1 MRVAT
6 IATCLSLVMASTAH
20 ADTAE
25 ELRIHGET
33 LAKNGRFSEAI
44 DAFKAAERKEH
55 RSRHA
60 CLIGLAYERRQA
72 YSQAEVFLAACK
84 AGATAV
90 DPLPEWAPEA
100 FRVLDEALAQQKL
113 VAVMV
118 MATPPDAKITV
129 SSFPP
134 DEEFSAQSIHL
145 APGKYT
151 FTATAPG
158 YANRTQDIELGEQPA
173 AVSFMLEHRVVERTE
188 PVQTTRSKLPWIV
201 VGGGV
206 ALGIAGGLV
215 QGLAM
220 APARDK
226 LVQAEAMNNSALY
239 NDWSP
244 KFDQR
249 RLITIGLYGAGAIA
263 IATGLVLRAT
273 VFESTETHVAVAP
286 TVGGGMLTFAWS
298 R

>member
-20 ADTAE
+20 AETAE
-25 ELRIHGET
+25 ELRIHGED

-60 CLIGLAYERRQA
+60 CLIGLAYERREA
-72 YSQAEVFLAACK
+72 YSQAEIYLAACK
-84 AGATAV
+84 AGASPV

-100 FRVLDEALAQQKL
+100 FRVLDAALAQQKL
-113 VAVMV
+113 VVVMV
-118 MATPPDAKITV
+118 TATPPDARITV
-129 SSFPP
+129 SSFPA

-151 FTATAPG
+151 FTASAPG
-158 YANRTQDIELGEQPA
+158 YANRTQDIEIGEQPT
-173 AVSFMLEHRVVERTE
+173 AVSLMLEHRVVETIE
-188 PVQTTRSKLPWIV
+188 PPKASKLPWIV
-201 VGGGV
+201 VGGGF

-226 LVQAEAMNNSALY
+226 LVQAETMNNTALY
-239 NDWSP
+239 ADWSP

-249 RLITIGLYGAGAIA
+249 RLITIGLYSAGAIA

-273 VFESTETHVAVAP
+273 VFKSTETQIAVAP
-286 TVGGGMLTFAWS
+286 TTGGGMLTFAWS

>member
-1 MRVAT
+1 
-6 IATCLSLVMASTAH
+6 
-20 ADTAE
+20 
-25 ELRIHGET
+25 
-33 LAKNGRFSEAI
+33 
-44 DAFKAAERKEH
+44 
-55 RSRHA
+55 
-60 CLIGLAYERRQA
+60 LIGLAYERREA
-72 YSQAEVFLAACK
+72 YPQAEIYLAACK
-84 AGATAV
+84 AGASSV

-100 FRVLDEALAQQKL
+100 FRVLDAALAQQKL

-118 MATPPDAKITV
+118 TATPPDARITV

-151 FTATAPG
+151 FTASAPG

-173 AVSFMLEHRVVERTE
+173 VSLMLEHRVGERIE
-188 PVQTTRSKLPWIV
+188 PEKASKLPWIV
-201 VGGGV
+201 VGGGF
-206 ALGIAGGLV
+206 ALGVAGGLV
-215 QGLAM
+215 QALAM

-226 LVQAEAMNNSALY
+226 LVQAEAMNNAALY
-239 NDWSP
+239 ADWSP

-249 RLITIGLYGAGAIA
+249 RLITIGLYSAGAIA

-273 VFESTETHVAVAP
+273 VFKSTETQIAVAP
-286 TVGGGMLTFAWS
+286 TTGGGVLTFAWS

>member
-1 MRVAT
+1 MRVVA
-6 IATCLSLVMASTAH
+6 IATCLSLVMASAAH

-25 ELRIHGET
+25 ELRIHGEA

-60 CLIGLAYERRQA
+60 CLIGLAYERREA
-72 YSQAEVFLAACK
+72 YSQAEIFLAACK
-84 AGATAV
+84 AGATAA

-100 FRVLDEALAQQKL
+100 FRVLDEALAQHKL

-134 DEEFSAQSIHL
+134 DEDFSAQSIHL

-173 AVSFMLEHRVVERTE
+173 AVSFMLEHRVAERTE
-188 PVQTTRSKLPWIV
+188 PVQKPSKLPWIV

-220 APARDK
+220 ARARDK
-226 LVQAEAMNNSALY
+226 LVQAEATNNTALY
-239 NDWSP
+239 ADWSP

-249 RLITIGLYGAGAIA
+249 RLITIGLYSAGAIA

-273 VFESTETHVAVAP
+273 VFKSTETQVAVTP
-286 TVGGGMLTFAWS
+286 TTGGGMLTFAWS

>member
-25 ELRIHGET
+25 ELRIHGEA

-55 RSRHA
+55 RSRNA
-60 CLIGLAYERRQA
+60 CLIGLAYERREA

-118 MATPPDAKITV
+118 MATPPDTKITV
-129 SSFPP
+129 SSFPA
-134 DEEFSAQSIHL
+134 DEPFSAQSIHL

-151 FTATAPG
+151 FTASAPG
-158 YANRTQDIELGEQPA
+158 YADRTQDIELGTQPA
-173 AVSFMLEHRVVERTE
+173 AVSFMLEHRVEKRTE
-188 PVQTTRSKLPWIV
+188 PAPKPSNLPWIV

-226 LVQAEAMNNSALY
+226 LVDAEAMNDTAKY
-239 NDWSP
+239 ADWSP

-249 RLITIGLYGAGAIA
+249 RLITIGLYSAGAIA
-263 IATGLVLRAT
+263 IVTGVVLRAT
-273 VFESTETHVAVAP
+273 VFKSTETQVAVAP
-286 TVGGGMLTFAWS
+286 TVGGGMVTFAWS

>member
-1 MRVAT
+1 MRVVT
-6 IATCLSLVMASTAH
+6 IATWLSLVMASTAR

-60 CLIGLAYERRQA
+60 CLIGLAYERRDA
-72 YSQAEVFLAACK
+72 YSQAEIFLAACK
-84 AGATAV
+84 AGATSA

-100 FRVLDEALAQQKL
+100 FRVLDTALAKHEL
-113 VAVMV
+113 VAVKV
-118 MATPPDAKITV
+118 IANPPDTKITI
-129 SSFPP
+129 SSFPA
-134 DEEFSAQSIHL
+134 DEQFSAQSIHL

-151 FTATAPG
+151 FTASAPG
-158 YANRTQDIELGEQPA
+158 YPDRRQDLELGTQPA
-173 AVSFMLEHRVVERTE
+173 TVSFVVEAPVHRTIE
-188 PVQTTRSKLPWIV
+188 PVQERSKLPWIV
-201 VGGGV
+201 VGGGL

-226 LVQAEAMNNSALY
+226 LVEAKKTNNSALY
-239 NDWSP
+239 DDWSP
-244 KFDQR
+244 KFDRR
-249 RLITIGLYGAGAIA
+249 RLITIGLYSAGAIA

-273 VFESTETHVAVAP
+273 VFKSTEAQVAVAP
-286 TVGGGMLTFAWS
+286 TTGGGMLTLAWS

>member
-20 ADTAE
+20 AETAE
-25 ELRIHGET
+25 ELRIHGEA

-60 CLIGLAYERRQA
+60 CLIGLAYERREA
-72 YSQAEVFLAACK
+72 YSQAELYLAACK
-84 AGATAV
+84 AGASSV

-100 FRVLDEALAQQKL
+100 FRVLEEALAQQKL

-151 FTATAPG
+151 FTASAPG

-173 AVSFMLEHRVVERTE
+173 AVSFMLERRVGERTE
-188 PVQTTRSKLPWIV
+188 PAQKPSKLPWIV
-201 VGGGV
+201 VGGGI

-226 LVQAEAMNNSALY
+226 LVEAEAMNNAALY
-239 NDWSP
+239 ADWSP

-273 VFESTETHVAVAP
+273 VFNSNETHVAVTP
-286 TVGGGMLTFAWS
+286 TTGGGMLTFAWS